1 MFLLNKKNFF
11 TQIMFLVRKNFER
24 LNSKNFIKVKR
35 VFIFLKSINF
45 ETEVSQI
52 NYVIL
57 SSDSKKI
64 NFI

>member
-11 TQIMFLVRKNFER
+11 TQILFLVRKNFER

-45 ETEVSQI
+45 ATEVSQI